1 MCGCTQKGA
10 RYHHQKGGGGGFCGK
25 TLRSTCLRLFRTAFA
40 LTMSPKE
47 RQGGRGRQGESEKM
61 VELRGIGEGP
71 CTKLALSVEPW
82 TISKRH
88 KFLIVFQL
96 QKLQYM
102 FYYRILFRFE
112 IRKLVALNWSDF
124 FCPLK
129 ASSNDF
135 PNLFVIFLA

>member
-1 MCGCTQKGA
+1 
-10 RYHHQKGGGGGFCGK
+10 
-25 TLRSTCLRLFRTAFA
+25 
-40 LTMSPKE
+40 
-47 RQGGRGRQGESEKM
+47 M
-61 VELRGIGEGP
+61 VELKGMGEAP

-112 IRKLVALNWSDF
+112 IRKLVVLNWSDF
-124 FCPLK
+124 YVLLMTMQKILLTYLLVSCQIYR
-129 ASSNDF
+129 S
-135 PNLFVIFLA
+135 

>member
-1 MCGCTQKGA
+1 
-10 RYHHQKGGGGGFCGK
+10 
-25 TLRSTCLRLFRTAFA
+25 
-40 LTMSPKE
+40 
-47 RQGGRGRQGESEKM
+47 M
-61 VELRGIGEGP
+61 VELRGIEEGP

-96 QKLQYM
+96 QKLQYI

-124 FCPLK
+124 FCPLN

-135 PNLFVIFLA
+135 PNLFVIFLAYLTRLSHSLGIEYEFISLL

>member
-1 MCGCTQKGA
+1 
-10 RYHHQKGGGGGFCGK
+10 
-25 TLRSTCLRLFRTAFA
+25 
-40 LTMSPKE
+40 
-47 RQGGRGRQGESEKM
+47 M
-61 VELRGIGEGP
+61 VELRGMGEAA

-112 IRKLVALNWSDF
+112 IRKLVALNWSD
-124 FCPLK
+124 CSVP
-129 ASSNDF
+129 
-135 PNLFVIFLA
+135 